1 MTYWAHPTAIVEE
14 PVSIGAETRIW
25 HFSHVMPH
33 ARIGAR
39 CSLGQNV
46 FVASRAV
53 VGDGCRIQNNV
64 SVYEGVELADD
75 VFIGPSAVFTNVV
88 NPRAFIQRR
97 DQLRRTVV
105 GRGATIGANATIV
118 CGAEIG
124 SFAFVAAGAVVT
136 ADVPPYALV
145 GGVPAR
151 RLGWI
156 CRCGVSLPK
165 ASAHA
170 RRIQCAAC
178 GAAYGLQ
185 GRAAQRAL
193 APIDG
198 EDRTVAAQTADA
210 GRRRQ
215 ARGSV
220 RSR

>member
-1 MTYWAHPTAIVEE
+1 MTYWAHATAIVER
-14 PVSIGAETRIW
+14 PVSIGAATKIW
-25 HFSHVMPH
+25 HFSHVMAY

-75 VFIGPSAVFTNVV
+75 VFVGPSAVFTNVI
-88 NPRAFIQRR
+88 NPRAFVHRR
-97 DQLRRTVV
+97 EQLRRTVV

-124 SFAFVAAGAVVT
+124 SYAFIAAGAVVT
-136 ADVPPYALV
+136 ADVPAFALV

-165 ASAHA
+165 GKSL
-170 RRIQCAAC
+170 RCAGC
-178 GAAYGLQ
+178 GARYRLE
-185 GRAAQRAL
+185 GRGTKARLSPRAPSQ
-193 APIDG
+193 APP
-198 EDRTVAAQTADA
+198 
-210 GRRRQ
+210 
-215 ARGSV
+215 
-220 RSR
+220 